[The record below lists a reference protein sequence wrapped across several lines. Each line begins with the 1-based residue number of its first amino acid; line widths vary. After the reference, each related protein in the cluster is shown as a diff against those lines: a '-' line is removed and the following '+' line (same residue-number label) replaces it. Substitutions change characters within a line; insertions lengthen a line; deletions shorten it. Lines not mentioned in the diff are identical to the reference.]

1 MFSKTETLKV
11 FIIRIFVCN
20 IYNSKLKEKISV
32 IGCGWLGFPL
42 AQYLVHEG
50 FEVKGSTTSRAK
62 LELLKKHHIE
72 GYLIQLSETEIS
84 GDYSSFLAH
93 SDTVIINIPP
103 GLKRNPTKNHVDEI
117 SHLVAA
123 IEEQNVKNVL
133 YISSTSVFN
142 DEVHFPEITN
152 ATQPAATSDSA
163 KQLIKIEQKLQNN
176 SNFNTTIL
184 RFGGLFDDERHPAKY
199 LSGRTHISNPE
210 APINLIHKEDCIQI
224 ITAILKKKLRNVVL
238 NAVYPSH
245 PDKKTYYSAYCERRH
260 IPLPEFD
267 SYTKSRGK
275 ILNSSKLVQLLN
287 YTFKHA
293 P

>member
-1 MFSKTETLKV
+1 MKK
-11 FIIRIFVCN
+11 R
-20 IYNSKLKEKISV
+20 ISV

-42 AQYLVHEG
+42 AQNLVREG
-50 FEVKGSTTSRAK
+50 FNVNGSTRSSDK
-62 LELLKKHHIE
+62 LELLKKHNID
-72 GYLIQLSETEIS
+72 GYLIQLTATEIS
-84 GDYSSFLAH
+84 GDYSSFLAN

-103 GLKRNPTKNHVDEI
+103 GLRRNPTKNHVNEI
-117 SHLVAA
+117 SHLVSA

-133 YISSTSVFN
+133 YISSTSVFR
-142 DEVHFPEITN
+142 DDVPFTEITN
-152 ATQPAATSDSA
+152 ATQPTVTSNSA
-163 KQLIKIEQKLQNN
+163 KQLIKIEQQLQNN

-199 LSGRTHISNPE
+199 LSGRTNISNPK

-224 ITAILKKKLRNVVL
+224 ITAILKKKLWNVIL
-238 NAVYPSH
+238 NATYPSH
-245 PDKKTYYSAYCERRH
+245 PNKKAYYSAYCERQQ

-267 SYTKSRGK
+267 SYTKSKGK
-275 ILNSSKLVQLLN
+275 IVNSSKLVQLLN